1 MKTGFYFL
9 LIGVFAGLILIF
21 PPIKKPKKPVSHA
34 QKGVSY
40 FQKGVSSPLLRKRGN
55 VDKALK

>member
-34 QKGVSY
+34 QKGISLP
-40 FQKGVSSPLLRKRGN
+40 QKGFRHRCTGKGELLTN
-55 VDKALK
+55 L